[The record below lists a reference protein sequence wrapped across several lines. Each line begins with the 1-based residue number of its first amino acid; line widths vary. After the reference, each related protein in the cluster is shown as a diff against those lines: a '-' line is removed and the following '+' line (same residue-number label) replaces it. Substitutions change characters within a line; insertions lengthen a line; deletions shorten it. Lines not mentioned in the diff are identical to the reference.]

1 VKESSH
7 AFMALEHSQNLRMLN
22 FGKLH
27 ESEIAIKKPL
37 VARLECLSM
46 ITMYTWPSH
55 INLLNTK
62 V

>member
-1 VKESSH
+1 MV
-7 AFMALEHSQNLRMLN
+7 LEHSQNLRMLN
-22 FGKLH
+22 FGKSH
-27 ESEIAIKKPL
+27 EGEITIKKPL
-37 VARLECLSM
+37 VARLEWLSM

>member
-7 AFMALEHSQNLRMLN
+7 AFMGLEHSQNLRMLN
-22 FGKLH
+22 FEKSH
-27 ESEIAIKKPL
+27 EREITIKEPL

-46 ITMYTWPSH
+46 ITMYTWPSK
-55 INLLNTK
+55 INLLIIK